1 MCELKRLRASV
12 RLSTEA
18 QSLACAYGRLPGAV
32 ARINALKRLQLRSL
46 RHNQLI
52 QRIYNTIR
60 HAIISYIIILKQWGI
75 VEKYYNLFWS
85 YSSVSV
91 CEVASIG
98 VQNKCVSHIN
108 CGGGVIFFVYFILC
122 VWINDNFKRFVF
134 FPRYVPTT
142 CLQLSQKIKKKYYEE
157 LS

>member
-1 MCELKRLRASV
+1 MFVVQCSAQNIHMCELKRL
-12 RLSTEA
+12 

-32 ARINALKRLQLRSL
+32 ARIHALKRLELRSL

-52 QRIYNTIR
+52 QRNTIR

-122 VWINDNFKRFVF
+122 VWINDNFKLFVF

-142 CLQLSQKIKKKYYEE
+142 WLQLSQKI
-157 LS
+157 